1 MNTNTLDTLRE
12 IAELAN
18 GIAHAIGVEVK
29 PSNEYQLIYMAEK
42 GYAIKHYKCISLSP
56 SQVIA
61 IKHIMRGEA

>member
-1 MNTNTLDTLRE
+1 MNTNALNTLRE

-18 GIAHAIGVEVK
+18 QIALAIGIEVK
-29 PSNEYQLIYMAEK
+29 PSNEYQLIYLAEK
-42 GYAIKHYKCISLSP
+42 SYAIKHYKCISLSP